1 MGFFAGLNDE
11 KYDRQYTDRDLM
23 RRIFDYFKPQT
34 KRLVWVIV
42 FVVILAGIGAALPVV
57 VARMVDLLKGQ
68 PSLQAISLVSLTV
81 LLIGIGL
88 WGLNWARRSLVVRA
102 VGDVVLDLRT
112 RAFRAAAEH
121 DLSFYDQFSSGRIV
135 SRITSDTNDFG
146 QLVVIVTDVGSQIV
160 QAVILGVVLF
170 RTDLKLS
177 LMLMTFLPIIFG
189 VAGGFRVL
197 ARRVTKRG
205 MKAMSDVNAA
215 IKETI
220 SGISIAK
227 NFRQEE
233 SIFKSFD
240 ESNQQSYQVNVQR
253 GFVLSLVFPTLN
265 ALGGIFVAILIYVG
279 GLSAAQGI
287 VTVGAWYLF
296 IMSLDQFFFPV
307 LNLSAFWA
315 QIQAGLSAAERAF
328 ALIDADPN
336 VVQTDHQDVP
346 PLKGHIHFDDIHF
359 RYTDNEPILTGFSLL
374 IQPGE
379 TLALVGHTGA
389 GKSSIAKLIARFYE
403 YQQGR
408 LLMDGHD
415 IRTLD
420 LAQYRKQLGIVS
432 QVPFLFSGSVADNI
446 RYAAPN
452 ATDAEM
458 LEMARKIGD
467 GEWLETLPNGIQT
480 EVGERGGRLSMGQR
494 QLVALMRVLLQKPAI
509 FILDEATASI
519 DPFTE
524 WQIQQALNL
533 IMKKST
539 SILIA
544 HRLSTVKA
552 ADRIVVMEK
561 GSIIEEG
568 NHNGLLA
575 QGGHYATLY
584 NTYFRHQSLDY
595 RPPGIDELV
604 AYKMGL
610 TIEQDKQGEN

>member
-11 KYDRQYTDRDLM
+11 KYDRQYTDRELL
-23 RRIFDYFKPQT
+23 RRILEYFRPQT
-34 KRLVWVIV
+34 KRLVLVLLSV
-42 FVVILAGIGAALPVV
+42 LAYAGIGAALPVL
-57 VARMVDLLKGQ
+57 VARMVDLLKERL
-68 PSLQAISLVSLTV
+68 SLGVISLAGLAM

-102 VGDVVLDLRT
+102 VGDMVLELRT

-146 QLVVIVTDVGSQIV
+146 QLVVIVSDVGAQIV
-160 QAVILGVVLF
+160 QAVLLAVVLF

-177 LMLMTFLPIIFG
+177 LLFMAFMPVIFLM
-189 VAGGFRVL
+189 ASGFRTL

-205 MKAMSDVNAA
+205 MKAMADVNAA

-233 SIFKSFD
+233 SIFTSFD
-240 ESNQQSYQVNVQR
+240 ESNQQSYHVNVQR
-253 GFVLSLVFPTLN
+253 GLILSLVFPTLN
-265 ALGGIFVAILIYVG
+265 ALGGIFVAIIVYFG

-287 VTVGAWYLF
+287 VTIGAWYLF
-296 IMSLDQFFFPV
+296 LMTIDQFLFPV

-336 VVQTDHQDVP
+336 VVQREKQEVP
-346 PLKGHIHFDDIHF
+346 TLKGHIHFEDVHF
-359 RYTDNEPILTGFSLL
+359 RYADNEPVLAHFNLTV
-374 IQPGE
+374 QPGE
-379 TLALVGHTGA
+379 TVALVGHTGA

-403 YQQGR
+403 FQQGR
-408 LLMDGHD
+408 LLIDGRD
-415 IRTLD
+415 IRTFD
-420 LAQYRKQLGIVS
+420 LAQYRRQLGIVS
-432 QVPFLFSGSVADNI
+432 QVPFLFSGTVADNI
-446 RYAAPN
+446 RYAAPHVS
-452 ATDAEM
+452 DEEM
-458 LEMARKIGD
+458 LDMARSIGD
-467 GEWLETLPNGIQT
+467 GEWLETLSNGIQT
-480 EVGERGGRLSMGQR
+480 EVGERGARLSMGQR
-494 QLVALMRVLLQKPAI
+494 QLVALMRVLMQKPAI
-509 FILDEATASI
+509 FILDEATASV

-533 IMKKST
+533 ILKTST
-539 SILIA
+539 SMLIA

-561 GSIIEEG
+561 GRIIEEG
-568 NHNGLLA
+568 DHNGLLE

-584 NTYFRHQSLDY
+584 NTYFRHQSLAY
-595 RPPGIDELV
+595 VEKARELV
-604 AYKMGL
+604 G
-610 TIEQDKQGEN
+610 DD

>member
-1 MGFFAGLNDE
+1 MGFFSGLNDE
-11 KYDRQYTDRDLM
+11 KYDRQYTDRELM
-23 RRIFDYFKPQT
+23 RRIFEYFKPET
-34 KRLVWVIV
+34 KRLVWVTV
-42 FVVILAGIGAALPVV
+42 FVVVLAGIGAALPVV
-57 VARMVDLLKGQ
+57 VARMVDSLREQ
-68 PSLQAISLVSLTV
+68 PSLQAISLISLIV

-160 QAVILGVVLF
+160 QAIILAVVLF
-170 RTDLKLS
+170 RTDLRLS
-177 LMLMTFLPIIFG
+177 LMLMVFLPLIFA
-189 VAGGFRVL
+189 VTAGFRVL

-240 ESNQQSYQVNVQR
+240 ESNQQSYQVNIQR
-253 GFVLSLVFPTLN
+253 GLVLSLVFPVLN
-265 ALGGIFVAILIYVG
+265 ALGGIFTAILIYVG
-279 GLSAAQGI
+279 GLSAAEGI

-315 QIQAGLSAAERAF
+315 QIQAGLSAAERVF

-336 VVQTDHQDVP
+336 VVQTDKRDVP
-346 PLKGHIHFDDIHF
+346 PLKGNILFDDIHF
-359 RYTDNEPILTGFSLL
+359 RYTDNEQILNGFNLL
-374 IQPGE
+374 VQSGE

-403 YQQGR
+403 FQQGR
-408 LLMDGHD
+408 LLIDGHD
-415 IRTLD
+415 VRTFD
-420 LAQYRKQLGIVS
+420 LAQYRRQLGIVS
-432 QVPFLFSGSVADNI
+432 QVPFLFSGTVADNI
-446 RYAAPN
+446 RYAVP
-452 ATDAEM
+452 DASENEI
-458 LEMARKIGD
+458 LKMAREIGD
-467 GEWLETLPNGIQT
+467 GEWLETLPNGIHT
-480 EVGERGGRLSMGQR
+480 AVGERGARLSMGQR

-533 IMKKST
+533 ILKKST

-595 RPPGIDELV
+595 RPPGMEELV

-610 TIEQDKQGEN
+610 ASEPNQPK

>member
-11 KYDRQYTDRDLM
+11 KYDRQYSDRELV
-23 RRIFDYFKPQT
+23 RRIFDYFKPQSA
-34 KRLVWVIV
+34 RLVWVTV
-42 FVVILAGIGAALPVV
+42 LVVVLAGIGAALPVV
-57 VARMVDLLKGQ
+57 VARMVDLLKEQ
-68 PSLQAISLVSLTV
+68 PSLQAISLVGLTV
-81 LLIGIGL
+81 LVIGIGL

-102 VGDVVLDLRT
+102 VGDVVLELRT

-160 QAVILGVVLF
+160 QAIILGVVLF

-177 LMLMTFLPIIFG
+177 LLLMGFLPVIFA
-189 VAGGFRVL
+189 VAAGFRTL

-205 MKAMSDVNAA
+205 MKAMADVNAA

-240 ESNQQSYQVNVQR
+240 ESNQQSYRVNVQR

-279 GLSAAQGI
+279 GMSAAQGI

-315 QIQAGLSAAERAF
+315 QIQSGLSAAERAF

-336 VVQTDHQDVP
+336 VVQTEKRDVP
-346 PLKGHIHFDDIHF
+346 PLKGSIHFDDIQF
-359 RYTDNEPILTGFSLL
+359 RYVDNEPVLAGFNLL
-374 IQPGE
+374 VQPGE

-403 YQQGR
+403 FQQGR
-408 LLMDGHD
+408 LLIDGHD
-415 IRTLD
+415 IRTFD
-420 LAQYRKQLGIVS
+420 LAQYRRQLGIVS
-432 QVPFLFSGSVADNI
+432 QAPFLFSGSVADNI
-446 RYAAPN
+446 RYAAPTV
-452 ATDAEM
+452 TDEEM
-458 LEMARKIGD
+458 LSMARKIGD

-494 QLVALMRVLLQKPAI
+494 QLVALMRVLMQKPAI

-533 IMKKST
+533 ILKNST

-561 GSIIEEG
+561 GRIIEEG
-568 NHNGLLA
+568 NHEGLLA
-575 QGGHYATLY
+575 KGGHYATLY

-595 RPPGIDELV
+595 RPPGIEEFIASKSELS
-604 AYKMGL
+604 
-610 TIEQDKQGEN
+610 

>member
-1 MGFFAGLNDE
+1 MGFFSGLNDE
-11 KYDRQYTDRDLM
+11 KYDRQYTDRDLWK
-23 RRIFDYFKPQT
+23 RITSYFKPQVG
-34 KRLVWVIV
+34 RLVTVSLLVI
-42 FVVILAGIGAALPVV
+42 IIGGIGASLPVV
-57 VARMVDLLKGQ
+57 VSRMVDSLSGQ
-68 PSLQAISLVSLTV
+68 PTIQAISWVGLTV

-88 WGLNWARRSLVVRA
+88 WGLNWARRSLVIRA

-112 RAFRAAAEH
+112 RAFRASAEH

-146 QLVVIVTDVGSQIV
+146 QLVIIITDVGAQFV
-160 QAVILGVVLF
+160 QAIILGVVLF
-170 RTDLKLS
+170 RTEARMAWI
-177 LMLMTFLPIIFG
+177 LMGFLPIIL
-189 VAGGFRVL
+189 AIASGFRAM

-227 NFRQEE
+227 NFRQEK

-240 ESNQQSYQVNVQR
+240 ESNIQSYHVNVQR

-265 ALGGIFVAILIYVG
+265 ALGGVFIAILIYVG
-279 GLSAAQGI
+279 GLNAAQGI
-287 VTVGAWYLF
+287 VSIGAWYLF
-296 IMSLDQFFFPV
+296 VMSIDQFFFPV

-315 QIQAGLSAAERAF
+315 QIQAGLSAAERVF

-336 VVQTDHQDVP
+336 VIQTDSQDVP
-346 PLKGHIHFDDIHF
+346 QLKGEIKFESLHF
-359 RYTDNEPILTGFSLL
+359 RYTDKEPILTDFNLRV
-374 IQPGE
+374 QPGE

-403 YQQGR
+403 FQQGR
-408 LLMDGHD
+408 LLIDERD
-415 IRTLD
+415 IRLFD

-432 QVPFLFSGSVADNI
+432 QIPFLFSGTVADNI
-446 RYAAPN
+446 RYAAPS
-452 ATDAEM
+452 ASDEEITK
-458 LEMARKIGD
+458 MAGEIGN
-467 GEWLETLPNGIQT
+467 GEWLEILPKGMQT
-480 EVGERGGRLSMGQR
+480 EVGERGARLSMGQR
-494 QLVALMRVLLQKPAI
+494 QLVALMRVLMQKPAI

-533 IMKKST
+533 ILKNST

-561 GSIIEEG
+561 GTIIEEG
-568 NHNGLLA
+568 NHDGLLA
-575 QGGHYATLY
+575 QGGHYAVLY
-584 NTYFRHQSLDY
+584 NTYFRHQSLSY
-595 RPPGIDELV
+595 V
-604 AYKMGL
+604 
-610 TIEQDKQGEN
+610 ENAREIIK

>member
-11 KYDRQYTDRDLM
+11 KYDRQYTDRELL
-23 RRIFDYFKPQT
+23 RRILEYFKPQT
-34 KRLVWVIV
+34 TRFLWVFGLVIV
-42 FVVILAGIGAALPVV
+42 LAGIGAALPVV
-57 VARMVDLLKGQ
+57 VARMVDLLKGE
-68 PSLQAISLVSLTV
+68 PSLQAISLVSLAV

-160 QAVILGVVLF
+160 QAIILGVVLF

-177 LMLMTFLPIIFG
+177 LLLMAFLPAIFA
-189 VAGGFRVL
+189 VAAGFRVM

-205 MKAMSDVNAA
+205 MRAMADVNAA

-265 ALGGIFVAILIYVG
+265 ALGGIFTAILIYVG

-346 PLKGHIHFDDIHF
+346 RLKGKILFEDIHF
-359 RYTDNEPILTGFSLL
+359 RYTDNEPILNRFNLL
-374 IQPGE
+374 VQPGE

-408 LLMDGHD
+408 LLIDDHD
-415 IRTLD
+415 IRTFD
-420 LAQYRKQLGIVS
+420 LAQYRRQLGIVS
-432 QVPFLFSGSVADNI
+432 QVPFLFSGTVADNI
-446 RYAAPN
+446 RYAAPEV
-452 ATDAEM
+452 TDDDM
-458 LEMARKIGD
+458 LSMARKIGE

-480 EVGERGGRLSMGQR
+480 EVGERGGHLSMGQR
-494 QLVALMRVLLQKPAI
+494 QLVALMRVLMQRPAI

-533 IMKKST
+533 ILKNST

-552 ADRIVVMEK
+552 ADRIVVMEQ

-584 NTYFRHQSLDY
+584 NTYFRHQSLAY
-595 RPPGIDELV
+595 VEKAKELV
-604 AYKMGL
+604 G
-610 TIEQDKQGEN
+610 DD

>member
-1 MGFFAGLNDE
+1 MGFFSGLNDE
-11 KYDRQYTDRDLM
+11 KYDRQYTDRELL
-23 RRIFDYFKPQT
+23 RRIVEYFKPQS
-34 KRLVWVIV
+34 KRLTWVTML
-42 FVVILAGIGAALPVV
+42 VVVLAGVGAALPVV
-57 VARMVDLLKGQ
+57 VARMVDLLKEE
-68 PSLQAISLVSLTV
+68 PSLEAISLVGLA
-81 LLIGIGL
+81 LLAIGFGL

-146 QLVVIVTDVGSQIV
+146 QLVVIVTDIGSQIV
-160 QAVILGVVLF
+160 QAIILGVVLF

-177 LMLMTFLPIIFG
+177 LMLMAFLPLIFLI
-189 VAGGFRVL
+189 AGGFRVL

-205 MKAMSDVNAA
+205 MKAMADVNAA

-240 ESNQQSYQVNVQR
+240 ESNQQSYRVNIQR

-265 ALGGIFVAILIYVG
+265 AVGGVFVAILIYVG

-336 VVQTDHQDVP
+336 VVQTDQRDVP
-346 PLKGHIHFDDIHF
+346 ILKGHIHFDDIDF
-359 RYTDNEPILTGFSLL
+359 RYTDNEPILTHFNLF

-389 GKSSIAKLIARFYE
+389 GKSSIAKLTARFYE

-408 LLMDGHD
+408 LLIDGHD
-415 IRTLD
+415 IRTFD
-420 LAQYRKQLGIVS
+420 LSQYRKQLGIVS
-432 QVPFLFSGSVADNI
+432 QVPFLFSGTVANNI

-452 ATDAEM
+452 VTDAEM
-458 LEMARKIGD
+458 LGMARKIGD
-467 GEWLETLPNGIQT
+467 GEWLETLPNSLHT

-494 QLVALMRVLLQKPAI
+494 QLVALMRVLMQKPAI

-533 IMKKST
+533 ILKNST

-552 ADRIVVMEK
+552 ADRIVVMEM

-595 RPPGIDELV
+595 RPDWVDDQRV
-604 AYKMGL
+604 ARLQK
-610 TIEQDKQGEN
+610 EN

>member
-11 KYDRQYTDRDLM
+11 KYDRQYTDRELT
-23 RRIFDYFKPQT
+23 RRIIGYFKPQT
-34 KRLVWVIV
+34 RRFVAVTGLVLVI
-42 FVVILAGIGAALPVV
+42 AGIGAALPVIV
-57 VARMVDLLKGQ
+57 SQMVDLLKGE
-68 PSLQAISLVSLTV
+68 PTLTSISFVGLIV

-88 WGLNWARRSLVVRA
+88 WGLNWARRSIVVRA

-112 RAFRAAAEH
+112 RSFRAAAEH

-146 QLVVIVTDVGSQIV
+146 QLIIIVTDVGAQFV
-160 QAVILGVVLF
+160 QAFILGVVLF
-170 RTDLKLS
+170 RTDLRMS
-177 LMLMTFLPIIFG
+177 LMLVAFLPFIFG
-189 VAGGFRVL
+189 LASGFRVL

-227 NFRQEE
+227 NFRQEA
-233 SIFKSFD
+233 SIFQSFD
-240 ESNQQSYQVNVQR
+240 ESNQQSYRVNVQR
-253 GFVLSLVFPTLN
+253 GLVLSLVFPTLN
-265 ALGGIFVAILIYVG
+265 ALGGVFTAILIYFG
-279 GLSAAQGI
+279 GLNAAQGI
-287 VTVGAWYLF
+287 VSVGAWYLF
-296 IMSLDQFFFPV
+296 IISLDQFFFPV

-336 VVQTDHQDVP
+336 VVQTDKQDVP
-346 PLKGHIHFDDIHF
+346 SLKGNIHFDDLYF
-359 RYTDNEPILTGFSLL
+359 RYTDKEPILTHFDLL

-379 TLALVGHTGA
+379 TLAFVGHTGA

-408 LLMDGHD
+408 LLIDGHD
-415 IRTLD
+415 IRTFD
-420 LAQYRKQLGIVS
+420 LAQYRRQLGIVS
-432 QVPFLFSGSVADNI
+432 QVPFLFSGTVADNI

-452 ATDAEM
+452 VSDDEM
-458 LEMARKIGD
+458 LSMARKIGE
-467 GEWLETLPNGIQT
+467 GEWLDTLPNGIQT
-480 EVGERGGRLSMGQR
+480 EVGERGARLSMGQR
-494 QLVALMRVLLQKPAI
+494 QLVALMRVLMQKPAI

-533 IMKKST
+533 ILKNST

-561 GSIIEEG
+561 GSIIEQG
-568 NHNGLLA
+568 NHDGLLA

-584 NTYFRHQSLDY
+584 NTYFRHQSLSY
-595 RPPGIDELV
+595 
-604 AYKMGL
+604 
-610 TIEQDKQGEN
+610 IEQAREIIKD